1 MAGKVEFKKPRKSN
15 VTDVSG
21 GKVSGWREWP
31 TMSNATAR
39 TKNFPRS
46 LPLVQ
51 PKNKAFITLPPS
63 LRPPSLSHSHSLTLS
78 IMEGSVT
85 LTHLGKDTICSQI
98 GVNLPN
104 NI

>member
-63 LRPPSLSHSHSLTLS
+63 LRPPSLSHSHSLTLYCGRQCNFDS
-78 IMEGSVT
+78 FGKRHNLFT
-85 LTHLGKDTICSQI
+85 NRGKLT
-98 GVNLPN
+98 
-104 NI
+104 